1 MICQSR
7 QEVAILLSAYS
18 LVGSWEKAS
27 RARVS
32 KLAFSFRNKVGG
44 NPLAPAHVL
53 ELLTTEP
60 LVREKK
66 TKLQE
71 SVASRMVTG
80 LEWADEEI
88 WVGAWNV

>member
-1 MICQSR
+1 MSDPAR
-7 QEVAILLSAYS
+7 GSYFYLSAYS

-32 KLAFSFRNKVGG
+32 KLALLFRNKVGG
-44 NPLAPAHVL
+44 NPLAPAHVF
-53 ELLTTEP
+53 ELLTTEH

-66 TKLQE
+66 SKLQE
-71 SVASRMVTG
+71 SVAARMVTG

-88 WVGAWNV
+88 WVGPWNI